1 MTNFNAKL
9 NLMKLS
15 RAGIMQIQGR
25 GEVLRCLVI
34 PVEENHLFV
43 STDENNRPKAAYL
56 DLSAWEMQ
64 NPKYEETHFIKQSL
78 PKEVREQMTEEQK
91 KSQPILGGM
100 KPIEIKPLENNAGT
114 CDAPFAQVSDM
125 DGLPFWIGELVE
137 KLNLKFVLD
146 Y

>member
-1 MTNFNAKL
+1 MANFNAKL

-43 STDENNRPKAAYL
+43 STDEVTNRPKAAYL
-56 DLSAWEMQ
+56 DLTAWELQ
-64 NPKYEETHFIKQSL
+64 NPKYEETHMIKQSL

-91 KSQPILGGM
+91 KAMPILGGL
-100 KPIEIKPLENNAGT
+100 KPMEVKPAENNAAT
-114 CDAPFAQVSDM
+114 CDAPFTQVSDK
-125 DGLPFWIGELVE
+125 DGLPF
-137 KLNLKFVLD
+137 
-146 Y
+146 